1 MATII
6 NEVTRDETIALIGYS
21 GHEVSY
27 LIEGHMGSGKSALL
41 TDLGAMFPEHQLC
54 YFDCTT
60 KVDQGDLMMP
70 RLTAGDVA
78 EAENGVMPV
87 RFAIN
92 EEVGLHID
100 KPIILMVDEAGKNPS
115 LMPALTRLLH
125 ERKVGNYS
133 LPEGSIVFLTTN
145 IGGEG
150 LGDMFDAHQCN
161 RITTLRMKKPSM
173 EQWSEH
179 AVQKGF
185 HPSVIAFVQ
194 EFPQVFD
201 SYEEH
206 ENPNNNPY
214 IFHPGDAARHRFV
227 TGRSLEKTSN
237 IMHGY
242 DRAEG
247 RIGHTALRAAIAGT
261 LGDRAALDMMAF
273 VSLAD
278 SLPKFKEILAEPD
291 TAKVPDNI
299 TAVCMT
305 VYNAIGRVEREQVT
319 AWMTYLD
326 RLPREAQKMFVN
338 NILNDK
344 VTPEHKQAGYFTNK
358 KFRTWIDANRHI
370 LAADKK

>member
-6 NEVTRDETIALIGYS
+6 NEVTRDEAISLIAYS

-27 LIEGHMGSGKSALL
+27 LLEGHMGSGKSALL
-41 TDLGAMFPEHQLC
+41 TDIGEQFPEHQLC

-78 EAENGVMPV
+78 EAANGVMPV

-92 EEVGLHID
+92 EEVGLHQD
-100 KPIILMVDEAGKNPS
+100 KPIILMIDEAGKNPS

-125 ERKVGNYS
+125 ERMIGNYP
-133 LPEGSIVFLTTN
+133 LPEGSIVFMTTN

-161 RITTLRMKKPSM
+161 RITTLRMRKPSM
-173 EQWSEH
+173 EDWVHH
-179 AVQKGF
+179 AVKKAF

-201 SYEEH
+201 SYEDH
-206 ENPNNNPY
+206 ETPSNNPY
-214 IFHPGDAARHRFV
+214 IFHPGDGARHRFV

-237 IMHGY
+237 IMYGY

-278 SLPKFKEILAEPD
+278 SLPKFKDILDDPAG
-291 TAKVPDNI
+291 AKVPENI

-319 AWMTYLD
+319 AWMTYLE

-338 NILNDK
+338 NVLNDK
-344 VTPEHKQAGYFTNK
+344 VVPEQKQAGYFTNK
-358 KFRTWIDANRHI
+358 KFRAWIDENRHI